1 MSFPLLIFLL
11 EVVSTVQG
19 RLLPLAGRPCHE
31 DRFYNLGSQI
41 IDHYFGDR
49 HYVTVIKTK
58 FDGEELAE
66 AFECEVHHR
75 PFYIVTQQR

>member
-1 MSFPLLIFLL
+1 MPRLLLL
-11 EVVSTVQG
+11 LTGAIYIVQG
-19 RLLPLAGRPCHE
+19 SLIPLADRPCHE
-31 DRFYNLGSQI
+31 DRFYSLGSQI

-49 HYVTVIKTK
+49 HYITVIKTK

-75 PFYIVTQQR
+75 PVYVVTQQR

>member
-1 MSFPLLIFLL
+1 MSFPLLILL
-11 EVVSTVQG
+11 LGVNSIAQG
-19 RLLPLAGRPCHE
+19 RLLSQADRPCHE
-31 DRFYNLGSQI
+31 DRFYNLGSHI

-49 HYVTVIKTK
+49 HYITVIKTK